1 MGVVGG
7 KYGYHWIFR
16 QCHADQNAE
25 SVCMTPKPKIPIH
38 RITGRAGTGKTTY
51 LLNEI
56 EKLLE
61 AGVHPKSIALVTL
74 TNAGADVFR
83 ERAINKFNFR
93 NSDTLFFKTLHK
105 ICWNL
110 GGFSNDNKFTTE
122 HKNKFL
128 EAYYPHSEDKIIE
141 YDLEKFFIPPSDRY
155 KLDNTSRINKMI
167 EIDELLMNLMI
178 DDFNWL
184 SGILSCSEM
193 TLN

>member
-1 MGVVGG
+1 MVITCLLIALGIATQSSPDKSRSGG
-7 KYGYHWIFR
+7 GR
-16 QCHADQNAE
+16 VTQ
-25 SVCMTPKPKIPIH
+25 PKIPIH

-56 EKLLE
+56 EKLIE

-110 GGFSNDNKFTTE
+110 GGFSNDNIFNTE
-122 HKNKFL
+122 NKNKFL
-128 EAYYPHSEDKIIE
+128 EAYYTHSEDKIG
-141 YDLEKFFIPPSDRY
+141 RA
-155 KLDNTSRINKMI
+155 
-167 EIDELLMNLMI
+167 
-178 DDFNWL
+178 
-184 SGILSCSEM
+184 
-193 TLN
+193 